1 MPFLQSA
8 RCPLLDVTISCMFNL
23 PTQVQS
29 TNANK
34 VKSFSDMLARQ
45 CGLPHLHVSDIQDL
59 AFSFHDND
67 GGKYSE
73 RWCLPPPCVVE
84 LLVAAAAACP
94 RLRSLSLR
102 EQRGAFQCKVSPDL
116 AGVSRL
122 SRLTA
127 LTVHDAQAH
136 MELLLTALTALTA
149 LHQLSLVEKEPL
161 LETQDVFAW
170 GYYRIKPLRH
180 TLSKLTSLHTL
191 QVSSRPDD

>member
-1 MPFLQSA
+1 M
-8 RCPLLDVTISCMFNL
+8 SCLFNL
-23 PTQVQS
+23 PTQHQF

-34 VKSFSDMLARQ
+34 VTSFSDMLARQ

-59 AFSFHDND
+59 VLSFHDND

-73 RWCLPPPCVVE
+73 RWCFPPPCVVE
-84 LLVAAAAACP
+84 LPVAATAACP

-116 AGVSRL
+116 AGELRL

-136 MELLLTALTALTA
+136 MELLLTALAALTA
-149 LHQLSLVEKEPL
+149 LQQLSLVEKEPL
-161 LETQDVFAW
+161 LETQDVFAG
-170 GYYRIKPLRH
+170 GYYRIRPLRH
-180 TLSKLTSLHTL
+180 TLSTLTSLHTW
-191 QVSSRPDD
+191 